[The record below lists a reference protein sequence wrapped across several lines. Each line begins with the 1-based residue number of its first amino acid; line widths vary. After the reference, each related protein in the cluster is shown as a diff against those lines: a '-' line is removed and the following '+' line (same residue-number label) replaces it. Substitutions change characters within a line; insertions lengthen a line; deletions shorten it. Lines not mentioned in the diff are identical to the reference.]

1 MSGPENPLKQRNG
14 IETRPLPQ
22 GAVLVDMNTGHCFRL
37 NRVGA
42 EIWTILESPLA
53 VGEVSDQIAT
63 RYEKPVAKSI
73 QRSARWSIELLIRE
87 QLIEIAAETPRPDCR
102 DCAIS

>member
-1 MSGPENPLKQRNG
+1 MSGPENPLRQRNG

-42 EIWTILESPLA
+42 EIWTMLTSPLP
-53 VGEVSDQIAT
+53 VGEVSAQIAA
-63 RYEKPVAKSI
+63 RYGKPIAQIDPEVRALF
-73 QRSARWSIELLIRE
+73 ELLIRE
-87 QLIEIAAETPRPDCR
+87 RLVEVAAEASARVP
-102 DCAIS
+102 